1 MIYDYTCL
9 SCQNTFMLDFPITS
23 DIKNGRHKKAR
34 CPKCGSKKVR
44 KVIHKAEIVFK
55 GPGFYINDKNLKR

>member
-1 MIYDYTCL
+1 
-9 SCQNTFMLDFPITS
+9 MLDFPITS